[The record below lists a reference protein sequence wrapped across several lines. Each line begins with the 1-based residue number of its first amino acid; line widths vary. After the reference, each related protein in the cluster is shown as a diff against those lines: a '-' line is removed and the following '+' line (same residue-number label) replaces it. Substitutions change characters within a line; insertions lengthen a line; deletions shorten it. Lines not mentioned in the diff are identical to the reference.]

1 MFGTVI
7 GKVTMS
13 TRTFLDGSLSLL
25 KPSSRDEWMAIAYLI
40 FDHERRL
47 RSVRP
52 ACSWMGVTDGWG
64 SGAAPRHAPHKS
76 DISLLRHA
84 AAVSLSKLS

>member
-25 KPSSRDEWMAIAYLI
+25 KPSLDWQQR
-40 FDHERRL
+40 
-47 RSVRP
+47 
-52 ACSWMGVTDGWG
+52 
-64 SGAAPRHAPHKS
+64 
-76 DISLLRHA
+76 
-84 AAVSLSKLS
+84 